1 MFPKSELASDIGIGG
16 GGRGSSGYVCMYVC
30 YLMDGWRLGGFAGLR
45 SGLQQFL
52 VVDIY
57 IFLFSMDSLL
67 LEYTDFLSGS
77 CVVRKFTHSH
87 LLSYHFERVSRR

>member
-1 MFPKSELASDIGIGG
+1 MFSRASELLILGMGG